1 MAGMVIDGLQFA
13 RSSSE
18 LVGVIDATQLPRLAE
33 LQCRTPGIRF
43 RLRGGV
49 NERGKPALDMALVAE
64 LELTCQRCMQP
75 LAFALNTSVN
85 LELSR
90 NPAEIESAEDDVD
103 RILAKRDT
111 DVAALVEDEAILAL
125 PMIPRHEH
133 CEAAPEGARPSAIGV
148 GVARASPFGALAALR
163 QGRKKR

>member
-1 MAGMVIDGLQFA
+1 MVIDGLQFA

-18 LVGVIDATQLPRLAE
+18 LAGVIDATQLPRLAE

-43 RLRGGV
+43 RLKGGT
-49 NERGKPALDMALVAE
+49 NERGKPSLDVALSAA

-75 LAFALNTSVN
+75 LTFALDTGVS

-90 NPAEIESAEDDVD
+90 NQAEIEAAEDEVD
-103 RILAKRDT
+103 RILAKRDM

-125 PMIPRHEH
+125 PMIPRHEY
-133 CEAAPEGARPSAIGV
+133 CEAAPEGAHPAVIEVGTARP
-148 GVARASPFGALAALR
+148 ASPFGALVALK
-163 QGRKKR
+163 QDRKKR

>member
-1 MAGMVIDGLQFA
+1 MVIDGLQFA

-18 LVGVIDATQLPRLAE
+18 LAGVVDAAQLPRLAE

-43 RLRGGV
+43 RLKGGM
-49 NERGKPALDMALVAE
+49 NARDKPSLNMTLSAE

-75 LAFALNTSVN
+75 LVFALDTGVS

-90 NPAEIESAEDDVD
+90 NQTEIGSAEDEVD
-103 RILAKRDT
+103 RILAKRDM
-111 DVAALVEDEAILAL
+111 DVAALVEDETILAL

-133 CEAAPEGARPSAIGV
+133 CEAAPEGAHPAVIEAGM
-148 GVARASPFGALAALR
+148 AKPASPFGALAALK
-163 QGRKKR
+163 QDRKKR

>member
-1 MAGMVIDGLQFA
+1 MVIDGLQFA

-18 LVGVIDATQLPRLAE
+18 LAGVIDATQLPRLAE
-33 LQCRTPGIRF
+33 LQCRTSGIRF
-43 RLRGGV
+43 RLRGGM
-49 NERGKPALDMALVAE
+49 NERGKPSLDMSLTAE

-75 LAFALNTSVN
+75 LEFALDTGVN

-90 NPAEIESAEDDVD
+90 NQAEIESAEDEVD
-103 RILAKRDT
+103 RILAKRDM

-133 CEAAPEGARPSAIGV
+133 CEAAPEGAQPSVIEIGMARP
-148 GVARASPFGALAALR
+148 ASPFGALAALK
-163 QGRKKR
+163 QGSKKR